1 MLLLSEALPE
11 PCMGANSRF
20 FRVWCQSQGL
30 AGINP
35 TILEIA
41 NFFVFLFQDKKLQPL
56 TIQGYR
62 TALQDHYGVITP
74 DIRSSSILSRLL
86 QSFHRDRPKA
96 LRTLPPWDLR
106 VVLQALTTSPFE
118 PLSIV
123 NLKFLTLKTS
133 FLLALASGP
142 EEMSYMQ

>member
-1 MLLLSEALPE
+1 M
-11 PCMGANSRF
+11 
-20 FRVWCQSQGL
+20 
-30 AGINP
+30 
-35 TILEIA
+35 
-41 NFFVFLFQDKKLQPL
+41 FLFQEKKLQPL

-106 VVLQALTTSPFE
+106 VVLQALTTAPFE

-123 NLKFLTLKTS
+123 NLKFLTHKTA
-133 FLLALASGP
+133 FLLALASGARRSELHSVVRSGVKHTDSWRNVWLQP
-142 EEMSYMQ
+142 SAQFLAKNQKAQTTCTVF